1 MDETSR
7 NLVAA
12 ADTARGGVRQ
22 AFPPPCGQVVTGP
35 AAGWKPMPIIPRFP
49 SGHPPMLLPERVVR
63 VLALSIAIV
72 MAAFVLFG
80 AQQAGQA
87 NPVPGPYFDKLV
99 HAAYYGVMAILVD
112 RGLGGRLPIIAMV
125 AAIVVGAADEI
136 HQLDVPGREASVFDW
151 AADVVGA
158 VVFTLLWRAARRAGR
173 RRT

>member
-1 MDETSR
+1 MVLR
-7 NLVAA
+7 APKAA
-12 ADTARGGVRQ
+12 PTGRF
-22 AFPPPCGQVVTGP
+22 FPGFP
-35 AAGWKPMPIIPRFP
+35 AGRVQSCAHGRLEAHAYNPRFP
-49 SGHPPMLLPERVVR
+49 RAHPSMLLPERVVR
-63 VLALSIAIV
+63 ALALSVAIT

-80 AQQAGQA
+80 AQQAGEV

-112 RGLGGRLPIIAMV
+112 RGLGGRLPIIAMA

-136 HQLDVPGREASVFDW
+136 HQLDVPGREASVYDW